1 MAGALGRCLL
11 RALAAGGR
19 TPVVDQPVISVPDP
33 ELVRVSTWDI
43 FLLRVSLVLPG
54 VLSVPDPELVRVS
67 TWDLFL
73 LRVSHVRTGVLSVP
87 DPELVRVRV
96 RKMIICCAP
105 AVHL

>member
-33 ELVRVSTWDI
+33 ELVRV
-43 FLLRVSLVLPG
+43 
-54 VLSVPDPELVRVS
+54 
-67 TWDLFL
+67 
-73 LRVSHVRTGVLSVP
+73 
-87 DPELVRVRV
+87 RV